1 MKIYKYQFDL
11 ADNATV
17 DMVYPGE
24 IVSVMDELDN
34 NKVTVYATAH
44 DVGVDTRKTDFV
56 IVGTGHNFNPDGLE
70 FLQTIKAGFFRWHLF
85 VKV

>member
-17 DMVYPGE
+17 DMVHPGE
-24 IVSVMDELDN
+24 IVSVKDELDK
-34 NKVTVYATAH
+34 NKVTVYATAY

-56 IVGTGHNFNPDGLE
+56 IAGTGYDFNPDGLK
-70 FLQTIKAGFFRWHLF
+70 FLQTIKDGFFRWHLF

>member
-11 ADNATV
+11 AENATV

-24 IVSVMDELDN
+24 IVSVMDELDGN
-34 NKVTVYATAH
+34 RITLYATAY
-44 DVGVDTRKTDFV
+44 DVGVDTRKTDLV
-56 IVGTGHNFNPDGLE
+56 IAGTGQDFNPDGLE
-70 FLQTIKAGFFRWHLF
+70 FLQTIKAGYFRWHLF